1 MLLDIH
7 SHHLHEKPDTTIWS
21 CSMKDRHSPDFSR
34 AVWISAGIHPWFLS
48 DNDMEA
54 QIKWLESVLSSDRRV
69 LAVGEAGLDK
79 LCQTPFDVQQK
90 AFNASIRLSEKHRLP
105 LIIHTVRCFNELIAL
120 KKEVRPSQ
128 PWIIHGFRGKKSS
141 PEVWSDKDFISHW
154 EKSSIRKLSGP
165 SRRNVCWPKPTKATK
180 TFQHLSG
187 RCRKHAKS
195 LPTCSAPASASM
207 PDISF
212 LTAKNWLFR

>member
-54 QIKWLESVLSSDRRV
+54 QIKWLESVLLSDRRV

-120 KKEVRPSQ
+120 KKEVCPSQ
-128 PWIIHGFRGKKSS
+128 PWIIHGFRGKKELAGSLVRQGFYLS
-141 PEVWSDKDFISHW
+141 LGEKFNPETLRAIPPERLLAETDESH
-154 EKSSIRKLSGP
+154 K
-165 SRRNVCWPKPTKATK
+165 
-180 TFQHLSG
+180 
-187 RCRKHAKS
+187 
-195 LPTCSAPASASM
+195 
-207 PDISF
+207 DISALVRKMSETCEVSPDMF
-212 LTAKNWLFR
+212 RTRLCLNARHLFFNR